1 MNRRSRAEEVF
12 NDIFDTIK
20 DKQKDIDGVVNEYA
34 SNTVQKPAMDLIE
47 DPEYISVITDLPGVN
62 KEDIKIDLTEGT
74 LEITAK
80 FNEEPD
86 GKNFIRKERRYG
98 QINRSISLP
107 SKIKLNETSAI
118 FENGV
123 LTLVLTK
130 QTEKKNY
137 EVKLD

>member
-1 MNRRSRAEEVF
+1 MNRRNRAEEIF

-20 DKQKDIDGVVNEYA
+20 DKQKDIGGVVNEYT
-34 SNTVQKPAMDLIE
+34 SNTTPTMDVIE
-47 DPEYISVITDLPGVN
+47 DPEYIAVITDLPGVN

-86 GKNFIRKERRYG
+86 GKNFIKRERKYG
-98 QINRSISLP
+98 KVNRIISLP
-107 SKIKLNETSAI
+107 AKIKLNETTAT

-130 QTEKKNY
+130 QTDNESYK
-137 EVKLD
+137 VKVD

>member
-1 MNRRSRAEEVF
+1 MNRRNRAEEIF

-20 DKQKDIDGVVNEYA
+20 DKQKDIGGVVNEYT
-34 SNTVQKPAMDLIE
+34 SNTTPTMDVIE
-47 DPEYISVITDLPGVN
+47 DPEYIAVITDLPGVN

-74 LEITAK
+74 LEITTK

-86 GKNFIRKERRYG
+86 GKNFIKRERKYG
-98 QINRSISLP
+98 KVNRIISLP
-107 SKIKLNETSAI
+107 AKIKLNETTAT

-130 QTEKKNY
+130 QTDNESYK
-137 EVKLD
+137 VKVD